1 MLRTLVFT
9 APLLL
14 LALLALLATR
24 PAGATEEPAYQ
35 VLEKDG
41 SFELREYPA
50 LLMAEVVIT
59 GADFEAAGNR
69 AFNPLFRYI
78 SGSNRSQQKIAMTT
92 PVIQEPAPAGKG
104 EKIAMTAPVQQEA
117 VEGGYRVAFLM
128 PASYT
133 AETVPEP
140 LDPRVQIR
148 ATPPRLIAAQR
159 YSGSWSAEAFAR
171 QEKQLRAELPD
182 RGLTVAGETITARY
196 NAPFVPGPFRR
207 NEVLIPVTRD

>member
-1 MLRTLVFT
+1 MFRPLLRTL
-9 APLLL
+9 PLSLL
-14 LALLALLATR
+14 SLLTSP
-24 PAGATEEPAYQ
+24 PAAATEEPAYR
-35 VLEKDG
+35 VVEKAG

-50 LLMAEVVIT
+50 LLMAEVIIT
-59 GADFEAAGNR
+59 DADFEAAGNR

-78 SGSNRSQQKIAMTT
+78 SGGNRSQTKIAMTT
-92 PVIQEPAPAGKG
+92 PVVQEPIPAGQG

-159 YSGSWSAEAFAR
+159 YSGSWSAEAFAK
-171 QEKQLRAELPD
+171 QEKQLRAELPA
-182 RGLTVAGETITARY
+182 RGLKPAGETITARY

-207 NEVLIPVTRD
+207 NEVLIPVIRE